1 MENEYFKLHVL
12 LLTSIKYNFKIN
24 YISSWDGGRA
34 FGSVLFC
41 ATKLHY
47 FSFFFFLVTVWI
59 LSYILLQHVS
69 VMYTAQYPVRLR
81 YVWLKKQNGVDI
93 CLGQNQDTDDWP
105 GFYDTIWLSICHFS
119 HLSHFI
125 SMQQKSDIC
134 FQLVFLKM
142 SPSVHTNTQ
151 TLWFY
156 RLTSAARHN
165 VKLWHFIKENI

>member
-1 MENEYFKLHVL
+1 MNILSCMFYYLHPSNIILRLIIFLPETVAELLEVFYFVQQSCTTFL
-12 LLTSIKYNFKIN
+12 
-24 YISSWDGGRA
+24 
-34 FGSVLFC
+34 
-41 ATKLHY
+41 
-47 FSFFFFLVTVWI
+47 FSFFFFLVTAWI

-93 CLGQNQDTDDWP
+93 CLGQNQETDDWP

-156 RLTSAARHN
+156 RFTSAARHD